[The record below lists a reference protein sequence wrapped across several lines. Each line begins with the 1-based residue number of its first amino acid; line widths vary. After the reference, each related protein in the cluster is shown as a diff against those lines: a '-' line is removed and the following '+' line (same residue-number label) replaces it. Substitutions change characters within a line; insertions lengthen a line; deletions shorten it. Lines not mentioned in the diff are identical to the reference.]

1 MTPAR
6 NSARK
11 RAQSRER
18 SEHSHSKLVAQ
29 VKRILSNNLSTHG
42 MREPVRPYA
51 DKQRRNL
58 YDLITRAVT
67 LGESNS
73 VLVTGPRGSGKT
85 SLIHSVLQDVSR
97 QSDVM
102 GNFLLVELNGLVH
115 TDDRIAL
122 RDITRQLRLENAVGD
137 KVFGSFSE
145 NFTFLLESLKSGDQ
159 QSKSIVFILEEFD
172 LFCYHKNQTLLYN
185 LFDVAQS
192 AQAPVMVVGVTC
204 RLDAIELLE
213 KRVKSRFSH
222 RQLHLFNEFS
232 FEEYLNII
240 MDHLSLPS
248 DFPCKQLRDEWNS
261 SVQTLVQES
270 GVWMAMKRQYSTNK
284 DIRAMKQLLLAPVK
298 QLSEQ
303 NLRLSASDIVESQ
316 KQLLMDSK
324 VALLK
329 GLSVLELSLVVAMLH
344 LTKIYDGEPFNFE
357 MVYKEY
363 QKFIS
368 SKSTPHSTGKSI
380 VMKAFQHLEMLELV
394 RPLSS
399 FLGNVQYEF
408 RLMRLLVE
416 PAQVQEVLHK
426 APSLP
431 TDVSQWAASILSG
444 RPG

>member
-1 MTPAR
+1 L
-6 NSARK
+6 SA
-11 RAQSRER
+11 
-18 SEHSHSKLVAQ
+18 
-29 VKRILSNNLSTHG
+29 
-42 MREPVRPYA
+42 
-51 DKQRRNL
+51 
-58 YDLITRAVT
+58 
-67 LGESNS
+67 
-73 VLVTGPRGSGKT
+73 
-85 SLIHSVLQDVSR
+85 
-97 QSDVM
+97 
-102 GNFLLVELNGLVH
+102 
-115 TDDRIAL
+115 
-122 RDITRQLRLENAVGD
+122 
-137 KVFGSFSE
+137 
-145 NFTFLLESLKSGDQ
+145 GDQ

-232 FEEYLNII
+232 FEEYLKI
-240 MDHLSLPS
+240 MADHLSLPS

-261 SVQTLVQES
+261 SVQVCRHGFSLDSES
-270 GVWMAMKRQYSTNK
+270 HHV
-284 DIRAMKQLLLAPVK
+284 LLAKELNKNLKDNVLLQAK
-298 QLSEQ
+298 QRTKKQVMMEVLQ
-303 NLRLSASDIVESQ
+303 IVPRTKVCYILRPNTISA
-316 KQLLMDSK
+316 KNC
-324 VALLK
+324 
-329 GLSVLELSLVVAMLH
+329 LSVLELSLVVAMLH

-368 SKSTPHSTGKSI
+368 SKSTPQSTGKSI
-380 VMKAFQHLEMLELV
+380 LMKAFQHLEMLELV
-394 RPLSS
+394 RPPSS

-426 APSLP
+426 APTLP
-431 TDVSQWAASILSG
+431 TDVSQWAASVLSG

>member
-1 MTPAR
+1 
-6 NSARK
+6 
-11 RAQSRER
+11 
-18 SEHSHSKLVAQ
+18 
-29 VKRILSNNLSTHG
+29 

-58 YDLITRAVT
+58 HDLITRAVT

-85 SLIHSVLQDVSR
+85 SLIHSMLQDVSR

-232 FEEYLNII
+232 FEEYLKI
-240 MDHLSLPS
+240 MVDHLSLPS

-284 DIRAMKQLLLAPVK
+284 DIRAMKQLL
-298 QLSEQ
+298 
-303 NLRLSASDIVESQ
+303 

-324 VALLK
+324 VALL
-329 GLSVLELSLVVAMLH
+329 
-344 LTKIYDGEPFNFE
+344 
-357 MVYKEY
+357 
-363 QKFIS
+363 
-368 SKSTPHSTGKSI
+368 
-380 VMKAFQHLEMLELV
+380 KAFQHLEMLELV